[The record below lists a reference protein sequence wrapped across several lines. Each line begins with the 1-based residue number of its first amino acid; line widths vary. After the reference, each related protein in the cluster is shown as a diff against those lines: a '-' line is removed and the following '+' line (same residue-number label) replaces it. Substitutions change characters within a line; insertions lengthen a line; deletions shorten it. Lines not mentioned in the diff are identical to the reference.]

1 MPQISVS
8 SKMLAGKVLVALLVT
23 TTVWSTAQVYNGTC
37 GCPMVKSESF
47 HEGRIPAIITE
58 WTCMQT
64 GAPCGACLERAPI
77 STVSTCIMCLCLFPI
92 YHLSFENS
100 FVNWLGF
107 WMLDTPGI
115 LEEWILW
122 CIEGTSLSTPIAFAC
137 RLKSGEFNRL
147 RHFLKT
153 FCKKEWSLEIWDWE
167 HCFCI

>member
-23 TTVWSTAQVYNGTC
+23 TTVWSTPQVYNGTC

-92 YHLSFENS
+92 YHLKIVSSIDWAF
-100 FVNWLGF
+100 GC
-107 WMLDTPGI
+107 
-115 LEEWILW
+115 WIHQ
-122 CIEGTSLSTPIAFAC
+122 EY
-137 RLKSGEFNRL
+137 
-147 RHFLKT
+147 
-153 FCKKEWSLEIWDWE
+153 
-167 HCFCI
+167 